1 MLPTRIRPA
10 GAALLAA
17 ACLLVPGVGR
27 PADPPKAPPPRPV
40 PVATELEALLVG
52 RSPDEVLAVL
62 NQLAQ
67 EWAARKGGYE
77 VAHHRVTGWADA
89 LIQARQRLA
98 GLTPYTGAGP
108 LVLRADDVEPAIK
121 AAQVRANYAHSRV
134 AHLESIKTVLETI
147 GFVAADFDRA
157 AADADGHLF
166 KMKIAAG
173 LAKGVP
179 GDTLPPALA
188 ANAMAD
194 AATKLKAV
202 GTAVT
207 TGADK
212 AKADLIPLEKEL
224 AGAKVAAEAATAKVN
239 ELKSARESTLAA
251 FAFEEQVKA
260 MNAEQLPD
268 EFNRLRKL
276 LAEKTAAIRGD
287 ADDYAKATPAVADAR
302 AKRDAVKEPPVPGEA
317 SAATP
322 LEAAGRTLFAAQQYL
337 AARVRASSERAEK
350 ATALVAALDE
360 LEKKAVAY
368 STTLDDARR
377 MAGQLAAVAAEVAR
391 RVGRDDLDPA
401 KVPDGLAEA
410 AGTTGGRA
418 KLDADAAAVQATLAD
433 LRAERDALRKPDT
446 EAENVK
452 AFTATLLA
460 RVNERID
467 LHTDLKKL
475 AADSATARKD
485 RPDTAQKRMDQRAT
499 ERMAAEAGRWDRFF
513 ALDHSKPAT
522 DIAVLLDAYYK
533 ELVDLDEKGENL
545 KLQKEALEKL
555 VNLTRK
561 EAEDIVKL
569 RTLLEK
575 QGPQRDAVWDSW
587 LAARLVP
594 WGLKAEA
601 GVYHDEAAR
610 LTAVGGATARRVQ
623 ALAGTDQTK
632 PPATGGEIGQARG
645 ELFEARAR
653 GLAVTGIK
661 IGVVL
666 LAALI
671 IPRMLMSVLRRA
683 IRGGTDAAGN
693 PSPVLSALRGVLKT
707 GVWIAAVALVLS
719 VLGYDVTALV
729 VGLAIG
735 VLAIA
740 LAARPMI
747 ADVLGSVV
755 IFAER
760 RFQVGDVVRLGGGD
774 PARVVGLTWRST
786 ALKNTSGLV
795 VSVPNRKVTEVTV
808 ENLSRGTETYD
819 SLAVTISTDKDA
831 GRVIGVI
838 RGALAQCKNLSPDQ
852 GVTVLKFTQ
861 KGIVKVVEYRFWWF
875 LKDYEAR
882 NKTRDEVFT
891 RIAVGL
897 ANEDMTG
904 IEIALA

>member
-17 ACLLVPGVGR
+17 ACLLLPGVGR

-62 NQLAQ
+62 NRLAQ
-67 EWAARKGGYE
+67 EWTARKGGYE
-77 VAHHRVTGWADA
+77 VAHHRVTGWANA

-98 GLTPYTGAGP
+98 GLTPYAGAGP
-108 LVLRADDVEPAIK
+108 LVLRAGDVEPAIK

-134 AHLESIKTVLETI
+134 QHLESIKTVLETI

-224 AGAKVAAEAATAKVN
+224 ASSKVAAEAATAKVN
-239 ELKSARESTLAA
+239 ELKAAREATLAA

-287 ADDYAKATPAVADAR
+287 ADDYAKATPAVTDAR
-302 AKRDAVKEPPVPGEA
+302 AARDAVKEPPVPGEA

-337 AARVRASSERAEK
+337 AARVRTGGERAEK

-391 RVGRDDLDPA
+391 RVGRGDLDPA

-418 KLDADAAAVQATLAD
+418 KLGADAAAVQATLAD

-446 EAENVK
+446 ETENLK
-452 AFTATLLA
+452 ALTATLLA

-475 AADSATARKD
+475 AADSTTARKD

-513 ALDHSKPAT
+513 ALDHSKPAA
-522 DIAVLLDAYYK
+522 DVSDLLAAYYK
-533 ELVDLDEKGENL
+533 ELIDLDEKGENL

-555 VNLTRK
+555 VDLTRK

-661 IGVVL
+661 IGLVL
-666 LAALI
+666 LAALV

-882 NKTRDEVFT
+882 NKTRDEVFA